1 VSNAPKKS
9 PPGKDAAASR
19 ADEGQDQ
26 FTAGSRPGPLPRNRF
41 VVYLAIVVLGCG
53 ADLATKHW
61 MFRWRGLP
69 RAGNVWWLIEGRLG
83 IETSVNTGALFGMG
97 AGYWWLFALLSVA
110 AASGIVTW
118 LFVLGAARD
127 RWLNVALASIT
138 GGILGNLFDRLGL
151 WDSQGLPPAF
161 AHGVRDWILFVWP
174 EIKLQ
179 IFNPWPNFNIAD
191 SLLVT
196 GAIMLVVH
204 AVVWREKQDVAKG
217 TGDGA
222 QARGIRSRKSAKA
235 GK

>member
-1 VSNAPKKS
+1 
-9 PPGKDAAASR
+9 
-19 ADEGQDQ
+19 
-26 FTAGSRPGPLPRNRF
+26 
-41 VVYLAIVVLGCG
+41 
-53 ADLATKHW
+53 
-61 MFRWRGLP
+61 LP

-222 QARGIRSRKSAKA
+222 QARGVRSRKSAKA